1 MPTLLDDPMSEANTI
16 YGSGE
21 YLSHN
26 PTWGREDSYWK
37 VKEVFKTIPDGF
49 LEENIP
55 VGGFSVADIGCG
67 GGGVIGNFA
76 QMLKE
81 KGYNVGSAVGFD
93 VTDTPLEMAR
103 KEWKG
108 VEFVKGDISDS
119 GRYFDIGLLIDVVE
133 HVENPDEFV
142 RCAASNCRYLVFH
155 IPLDDNYNFK
165 VRRKYEYLVRTFG
178 HIHYFNAR
186 SCLEFLKRTGVRVI
200 ASRYTPGFMLPSS
213 RVHLPA
219 KVAFVPRLIAYC
231 VSKPLS
237 ARILGGYSLMVVGE
251 SLLFKGTEA
260 G

>member
-1 MPTLLDDPMSEANTI
+1 MGDVNNI
-16 YGSGE
+16 YNSGE
-21 YLSHN
+21 YLKHN
-26 PTWGREDSYWK
+26 PTWGRGDSLWK
-37 VKEVFKTIPDGF
+37 VKEIFKTLPEGF
-49 LEENIP
+49 LGEN
-55 VGGFSVADIGCG
+55 FSTRDIKVADIGCG

-103 KEWKG
+103 KEWMD
-108 VEFVKGDISDS
+108 VEFVKGDIAHS

-219 KVAFVPRLIAYC
+219 KLAFVPRLIAYC

-251 SLLFKGTEA
+251 SLLFKGTED
-260 G
+260 GKLP